1 MTERLSD
8 SFKEAPFTCY
18 VLLSEPLR
26 AGFDELLDAADEDF
40 PGQNWGYQAP
50 DDKAVIDTRQKMSL
64 SDTTGTITFSCG
76 GGRLEHDWTEEMYNS
91 RLYFPRADEAIANH
105 TDYICISL
113 KGRAGKTDRKQR
125 LRVARQLT
133 CLASVFANLPIATAV
148 YVPSAEKLVR
158 PALWAEATDPENAE
172 EVPILQWITVALREY
187 NDDDGA
193 PLAVS
198 AYTVGLAPFLGQ
210 EFVLPRI
217 KCPGAEAEVV
227 LSGIVSLAFEQEKPY
242 EDGEEMGFSAWDKSF
257 RVRYCP
263 EGTHDAPTDQVW
275 YLHKTCDINDRKLLG
290 MTARERSEEVAR
302 TNSAK
307 FRSELAQ
314 RVVAKL

>member
-1 MTERLSD
+1 MTDRLSD
-8 SFKEAPFTCY
+8 SFKEAAFTCY
-18 VLLSEPLR
+18 VLLSEPLK
-26 AGFDELLDAADEDF
+26 ATFDEVLDAADEDF
-40 PGQNWGYQAP
+40 PGMNWGYQAP
-50 DDKAVIDTRQKMSL
+50 DGNAVFDTRKEMTL
-64 SDTTGTITFSCG
+64 TDTTGTITLSCG
-76 GGRLEHDWTEEMYNS
+76 PGRLEHDWTEEMYNS
-91 RLYFPRADEAIANH
+91 RLFFPRAADAIADH
-105 TDYICISL
+105 TDYVQISIR
-113 KGRAGKTDRKQR
+113 GRVGKTLRHQR
-125 LRVARQLT
+125 LQLARQVI
-133 CLASVFANLPIATAV
+133 CLSGVFANLPIATAV

-158 PALWAEATDPENAE
+158 PALWVEATEPENAD
-172 EVPILQWITVALREY
+172 EVPILQWITVGIREY

-257 RVRYCP
+257 RVRYCL
-263 EGTHDAPTDQVW
+263 EGTHDAPTDQIW
-275 YLHKTCDINDRKLLG
+275 YLHKSCDIDDRKLLG
-290 MTARERSEEVAR
+290 QTARERSEEVAR

>member
-8 SFKEAPFTCY
+8 TFKAAPLTCY
-18 VLLSEPLR
+18 VLLSEPLK
-26 AGFDELLDAADEDF
+26 ASFDEILDAADEDF
-40 PGQNWGYQAP
+40 PGMNWGYQAP
-50 DDKAVIDTRQKMSL
+50 EDNTELDTRKEMTL
-64 SDTTGTITFSCG
+64 SDTTGTITFTCG
-76 GGRLEHDWTEEMYNS
+76 PGRLEQDWTEEMYNS
-91 RLYFPRADEAIANH
+91 RLFFPRAADALADH
-105 TDYICISL
+105 TDYIRISI
-113 KGRAGKTDRKQR
+113 KGRVGKTSRDRR
-125 LRVARQLT
+125 LRLARQLI
-133 CLASVFANLPIATAV
+133 CLSSVFANLPIATAI

-158 PALWAEATDPENAE
+158 PALWVEATDPENAD
-172 EVPILQWITVALREY
+172 EVPILQWITVGIREY
-187 NDDDGA
+187 NDDEGA
-193 PLAVS
+193 PVAVS

-227 LSGIVSLAFEQEKPY
+227 LSGIVSLAFEQEQPY

-275 YLHKTCDINDRKLLG
+275 YLHKSCDINDRKLLG
-290 MTARERSEEVAR
+290 KTERERSEEVAR

-307 FRSELAQ
+307 FRSELAH